1 LGAVPTSVIFKRT
14 FTYHNGQCIILQRPP
29 GKKKKK
35 NLQHNWR
42 RDEIF
47 DGMLEKREFSK
58 LNYIISQQ

>member
-1 LGAVPTSVIFKRT
+1 MDNASYYSV
-14 FTYHNGQCIILQRPP
+14 LLE
-29 GKKKKK
+29 KKKKT
-35 NLQHNWR
+35 LQHNWR